1 MALKKCRECGK
12 EVSTNANKCPHCGAP
27 LPTFSNSQRGIYII
41 FWAIIAIIAL
51 YALFESGILDDVF
64 NRSSTTTYTIRPIQH
79 ESLDDSD
86 LDDLFEN

>member
-1 MALKKCRECGK
+1 MNSSDL
-12 EVSTNANKCPHCGAP
+12 
-27 LPTFSNSQRGIYII
+27 LLFLSQRRDVIESFYLKCQTDQDVSVEIDMEG
-41 FWAIIAIIAL
+41 L

-86 LDDLFEN
+86 LDRFFEN